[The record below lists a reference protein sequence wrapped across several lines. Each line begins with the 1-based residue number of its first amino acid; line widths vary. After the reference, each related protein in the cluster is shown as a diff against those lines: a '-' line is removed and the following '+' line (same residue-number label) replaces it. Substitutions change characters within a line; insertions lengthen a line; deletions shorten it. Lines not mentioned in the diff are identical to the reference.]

1 MLEIWLRACRAG
13 VGPHLRRCVT
23 PLPASPLD
31 GRNAFYSVA
40 DGTVELRVYCMATT
54 AHSDRSQC

>member
-1 MLEIWLRACRAG
+1 VLEIWLRACRAG

-40 DGTVELRVYCMATT
+40 DGTVMLVLRLVLLT
-54 AHSDRSQC
+54 S